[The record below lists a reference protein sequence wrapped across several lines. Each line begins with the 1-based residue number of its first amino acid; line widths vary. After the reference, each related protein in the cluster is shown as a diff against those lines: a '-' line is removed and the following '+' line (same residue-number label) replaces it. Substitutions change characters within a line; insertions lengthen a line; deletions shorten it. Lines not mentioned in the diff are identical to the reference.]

1 MSRNPENTCDTVFSL
16 LEMYALGEATEAESR
31 SVSDH
36 LAGCGSCREELESV
50 ERLLSTARSDAVPA
64 LSAAYHRR
72 KNGFLERL
80 RSLEA
85 ADEESLLT
93 RTLLGVVSTL
103 TYLRR
108 RFRTSA
114 RFRFLVIFAAAQAV
128 LILVLTL
135 GVLPDKAENVQVPD
149 TWETYVYEHGSRIRE
164 DNLGENLPRPPEH
177 LPRRKL
183 RVKPEHG
190 PGASDRGPALVKDG
204 LSRRNRELFRIRA
217 YEGRSEGNR
226 LALLRRFGGNQRTEK
241 AVRLGLTWLSE
252 QQRLDGRFA
261 LGQEPGGRLA
271 VGATG
276 LALQAFM
283 GHGMSQEDHR
293 ARVGRGIRFLLGQQQ
308 ASGFIGPRSIPEGES
323 TLHAL
328 NHALATQALIDAAEM
343 GVGRVDEKAVQKALD
358 WLEPGKLEDPA
369 VVTQAGFVLFL
380 ARGLGYGV
388 DGKAVDL
395 CLQWFNR
402 PRNRAL
408 FQQGKASCLVFH
420 AGQLLLENM
429 AGMKPTEAG
438 KRQSLDTLLGSKP
451 ASGQTADF
459 LGWLFASQALMRVGD
474 RATWSRWNR
483 ALVESLMGRQSE
495 NGRFAGRDPEG
506 DPADSL
512 ESTAFSVLLLQVYY
526 RYGSF

>member
-1 MSRNPENTCDTVFSL
+1 MSRNPGSPCDGVLSL
-16 LEMYALGEATEAESR
+16 LETYALGEVTEAEAR

-36 LAGCGSCREELESV
+36 LAGCDTCREELESV
-50 ERLLSTARSDAVPA
+50 GRLLSTARSDAVPS

-72 KNGFLERL
+72 KNGFFNGLE
-80 RSLEA
+80 SA
-85 ADEESLLT
+85 GEESILA
-93 RTLLGVVSTL
+93 RTLLGMVSTL

-128 LILVLTL
+128 LILVLAL
-135 GVLPDKAENVQVPD
+135 GLLPDKTENVPVPE
-149 TWETYVYEHGSRIRE
+149 TWETYVFEQKSRIRE
-164 DNLGENLPRPPEH
+164 DDLDENLPRPPDH
-177 LPRRKL
+177 LPREKL

-190 PGASDRGPALVKDG
+190 PGAPGRRPALVKDD
-204 LSRRNRELFRIRA
+204 LSRRNHELFRSRA
-217 YEGRSEGNR
+217 YEGRTEGNR

-241 AVRLGLTWLSE
+241 AVRLGLAWLSD
-252 QQRLDGRFA
+252 QLRPDGRFA
-261 LGQEPGGRLA
+261 LGQAPSGRVA

-283 GHGMSQEDHR
+283 GHGMSAEDHR
-293 ARVGRGIRFLLGQQQ
+293 TRVERGIQFLLGQQQ
-308 ASGFIGPRSIPEGES
+308 ASGFIGPLSIPEGES
-323 TLHAL
+323 TLHVL

-343 GVGRVDEKAVQKALD
+343 GVGRVDEKGVQKALD
-358 WLEPGKLEDPA
+358 WLEPRKLEDPA

-388 DGKAVDL
+388 NEKAVDL

-429 AGMKPTEAG
+429 AGLKKTPAG
-438 KRQSLDTLLGSKP
+438 NRQSLETLLGSKP
-451 ASGQTADF
+451 AADQTADF

-474 RATWSRWNR
+474 RATWSQWNR
-483 ALVESLMGRQSE
+483 ALVESLVGRQAE
-495 NGRFAGRDPEG
+495 NGRFAWRGPGG
-506 DPADSL
+506 DPANSL